1 MSTTSSSI
9 AELNVTNF
17 RVCGAMVQ
25 KRMDEGEFASLAAAL
40 LQCPSAARAMPKRSS
55 AQRNAGRKRNKLLK
69 AALEAEGK
77 HCGATSM
84 VSPPPG
90 LSLNPL
96 PAVAVPP
103 VTAPPAVAEG
113 WTLGPPFVPV
123 GGPHPPEMQVW
134 EAEPQ
139 HVNPPNETHLVV
151 VDGISNDGEEPR
163 WILSEPISAD
173 RYFVRVL
180 TQKRLAQLIGTRFRI
195 FSEDIDDKGITSW
208 VLLEHE
214 TRFCVVVEG
223 AILIRPVYHT
233 STWPMVYQ

>member
-1 MSTTSSSI
+1 
-9 AELNVTNF
+9 
-17 RVCGAMVQ
+17 
-25 KRMDEGEFASLAAAL
+25 
-40 LQCPSAARAMPKRSS
+40 MPKRSS
-55 AQRNAGRKRNKLLK
+55 AQRKAAQRKRNKLLE

-84 VSPPPG
+84 VSPPG
-90 LSLNPL
+90 LFVNPS

-151 VDGISNDGEEPR
+151 VDELSNDGEEPL
-163 WILSEPISAD
+163 WILSELISAD

-195 FSEDIDDKGITSW
+195 FSEDIDDKSITSW

-214 TRFCVVVEG
+214 TRFCVVVVVEG

>member
-1 MSTTSSSI
+1 
-9 AELNVTNF
+9 
-17 RVCGAMVQ
+17 
-25 KRMDEGEFASLAAAL
+25 
-40 LQCPSAARAMPKRSS
+40 MPKRSS
-55 AQRNAGRKRNKLLK
+55 AQRKAAQRKRGKLL
-69 AALEAEGK
+69 AALEAEG
-77 HCGATSM
+77 GATSM
-84 VSPPPG
+84 VSSPG
-90 LSLNPL
+90 LFVNPS

-139 HVNPPNETHLVV
+139 HVMPPNERHLVV
-151 VDGISNDGEEPR
+151 VDGSSNDGEEPR

-208 VLLEHE
+208 VLLEQMKSS
-214 TRFCVVVEG
+214 
-223 AILIRPVYHT
+223 RPPFGPPSSRAAVT
-233 STWPMVYQ
+233 TGGPPSSTVFTGRSSGCRGRAADVTGRSSGCR